1 MERGQG
7 GVWMETAAGKSI
19 LGQLVLGRL
28 QFFSRAI
35 PQLTCQSQL
44 GSSAEEA
51 RFQRAQQEAIL
62 ELADFYDQAAEE
74 VGEKTAS
81 IFAIHAMLLED
92 DDFTQSVQAM
102 IRTQGVTAE
111 YAVRSVS
118 ERLERAFSDMDSPYM
133 RARAKDFLD
142 ISRRVIRLLLGMPTV
157 DPLRNRTAILV
168 VDEILPSELME
179 LDRHH
184 LLGLIARR
192 GSVYSHAAQLLR
204 AYHIPAMAEVGLG
217 EHWEEHMALLDGYA
231 QRLYLDPDQD
241 LIDRLRRRYGQEDP
255 AAKDWNKQK
264 EPQTV

>member
-1 MERGQG
+1 
-7 GVWMETAAGKSI
+7 METAAGKSI

-28 QFFSRAI
+28 QFFSRTI
-35 PQLTCQSQL
+35 PQLTRQSQL
-44 GSSAEEA
+44 ASPAEEA
-51 RFQRAQQEAIL
+51 RFQQAQQEAIL
-62 ELADFYDQAAEE
+62 ELADFYDQAAGE
-74 VGEKTAS
+74 VGEQTAS

-92 DDFTQSVQAM
+92 DDFTQSVRNM
-102 IRTQGVTAE
+102 ICAQGVTAE

-118 ERLERAFSDMDSPYM
+118 EQLERAFSDMDSPYM

-157 DPLRNRTAILV
+157 DPLKKRTAILV

-204 AYHIPAMAEVGLG
+204 AYNIPAMAEVGLG
-217 EHWEEHMALLDGYA
+217 EHWEGHMALLDGYA
-231 QRLYLDPDQD
+231 QRLYLDPDQA
-241 LIDRLRRRYGQEDP
+241 LIERLCRRYGKENR
-255 AAKDWNKQK
+255 AAGNWNKKK